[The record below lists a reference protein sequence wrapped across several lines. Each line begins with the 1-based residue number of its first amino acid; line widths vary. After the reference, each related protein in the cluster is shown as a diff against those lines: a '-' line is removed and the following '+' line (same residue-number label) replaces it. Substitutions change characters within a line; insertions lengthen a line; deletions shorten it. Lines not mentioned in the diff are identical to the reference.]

1 MNNQPAAND
10 GGYPPCTF
18 TDDGRLLVTDPKMID
33 FCKKLETAPE
43 WVKDKAVRYAIRV
56 VNKDPKLQR
65 LIELRDKGF
74 ISNQEFWR
82 RM

>member
-1 MNNQPAAND
+1 MNYQPAAND
-10 GGYPPCTF
+10 GGYI
-18 TDDGRLLVTDPKMID
+18 VTDPKMTHL
-33 FCKKLETAPE
+33 CKQLETAPE
-43 WVKDKAVRYAIRV
+43 WMKDKFLRYLIRL
-56 VNKDPKLQR
+56 VNNDPKLPH